1 VKNTRHEVLA
11 AFALAPL
18 LMLAAPGDVA
28 GQSGTAVSPFVSY
41 VPSAAQNPMVGMT
54 LTFGGTTGLAFRAG
68 ADLSVETPQKTDS
81 AGEWLGE
88 LRPWSAD
95 ADVMLFLSGIGG
107 GATVYQRAL
116 APYLFAGI
124 GVVGADS
131 VGGRNVHNG
140 WSYGVGASLP
150 LGFHA
155 DVFAEARFRMPKYVM
170 PTSKDAPGSRKEF
183 RFGLSFLVGGS
194 DPEPPRRRRHADAD
208 DDLEERRVVR
218 KVDTQVVVVQQQV
231 PEPAAP
237 PVVVV
242 QQPAP
247 PPTVVV
253 VQPDPEP
260 RNTVNVNFPIIFG
273 TRTRPRHRDRDVI
286 IVTRP
291 MQRVPD
297 PVWVPT
303 TPVHTTPQ
311 RAPAA
316 TVSCTTASGDRR
328 SGSSSAKVCVVKP

>member
-1 VKNTRHEVLA
+1 MKNTRHEVLA
-11 AFALAPL
+11 TFALAPL
-18 LMLAAPGDVA
+18 LMLAAPGAVA

-41 VPSAAQNPMVGMT
+41 IPSAAQNPMVGMT

-68 ADLSVETPQKTDS
+68 ADLSVENPQRTDS
-81 AGEWLGE
+81 AGTPLGD

-95 ADVMLFLSGIGG
+95 ADAMLFLSGIGG

-116 APYLFAGI
+116 APYVFAGI

-131 VGGRNVHNG
+131 AGANSVRNG

-183 RFGLSFLVGGS
+183 RFGLSFLVGGTQ
-194 DPEPPRRRRHADAD
+194 PEPPRRRHADAD
-208 DDLEERRVVR
+208 DERDRRVA
-218 KVDTQVVVVQQQV
+218 TTPA
-231 PEPAAP
+231 PEPAPAP
-237 PVVVV
+237 QVVVV

-247 PPTVVV
+247 PPPTVVV
-253 VQPDPEP
+253 VQPEPEP

-273 TRTRPRHRDRDVI
+273 TRTRPRHRDRDVV

-291 MQRVPD
+291 VQRTPD
-297 PVWVPT
+297 PVWLPT

-311 RAPAA
+311 RAPTA
-316 TVSCTTASGDRR
+316 TMSCTNTSGDRR
-328 SGSSSAKVCVVKP
+328 SDKSSAKVCVVKP